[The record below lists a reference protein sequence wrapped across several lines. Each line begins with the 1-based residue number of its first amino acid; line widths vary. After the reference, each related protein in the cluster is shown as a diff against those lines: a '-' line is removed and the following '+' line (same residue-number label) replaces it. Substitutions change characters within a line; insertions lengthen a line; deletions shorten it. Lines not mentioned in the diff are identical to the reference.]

1 MITVLRFYLSGIT
14 ASVLFLYFKK
24 DYFSSFIASAVYVF
38 CGFALFGGARHTMF
52 MVAMIM
58 LPLLVIAIEEILRG
72 RRWQLCT
79 IFVAVSLFS
88 NYYYL
93 YMNTLGLAIYFLVR
107 FFCQKEKE
115 KKTFKNFMMKGL
127 TLSLIHI

>member
-1 MITVLRFYLSGIT
+1 MSWQEMCIR
-14 ASVLFLYFKK
+14 
-24 DYFSSFIASAVYVF
+24 DR
-38 CGFALFGGARHTMF
+38 FGGARHTMF
-52 MVAMIM
+52 MIAMIM

-93 YMNTLGLAIYFLVR
+93 YMNTLGLATYFLVR

-115 KKTFKNFMMKGL
+115 KRTFKNFMTKGL
-127 TLSLIHI
+127 IISGSYLLGCLLYTSAKRYRSLPAAAAFS